1 MKIVVT
7 GSSGLIGSALLPTL
21 RDDGHTVLRLVRR
34 PPAGPDE
41 LRWDPAAGTLD
52 PAALA
57 GVDAVVN
64 LAGVGI
70 GDRRWTAARKRAVL
84 ASRVD
89 ATETL
94 SAAMAAVAALDPRP
108 RALLSASAIGWY
120 GDTGDA
126 PVDESDPAGHDFL
139 AHVCLR
145 WEAATRA
152 AEEAGVRVAHLRS
165 GLVCGSGGL
174 LGRLRPLARLGLAAP
189 LGSGRQWWSWISL
202 ADEVGAIRHVL
213 GTDGIAGPVNLTG
226 PAPVTNREFT
236 KALGRV
242 LHRPVVLP
250 PVPRVALRLAI
261 GEFADVGIVAGQ
273 RVLPRVL
280 QQTGYRFRHETVEQ
294 ALRWATGAGAVADR

>member
-1 MKIVVT
+1 MAEPPASQSTPSGPPPLIIVV
-7 GSSGLIGSALLPTL
+7 SGPGGVGKGTIVERL
-21 RDDGHTVLRLVRR
+21 LVR
-34 PPAGPDE
+34 
-41 LRWDPAAGTLD
+41 
-52 PAALA
+52 
-57 GVDAVVN
+57 
-64 LAGVGI
+64 
-70 GDRRWTAARKRAVL
+70 
-84 ASRVD
+84 
-89 ATETL
+89 
-94 SAAMAAVAALDPRP
+94 DPRLWLSRSWTT
-108 RALLSASAIGWY
+108 RAQRPGEA
-120 GDTGDA
+120 DDA
-126 PVDESDPAGHDFL
+126 YRFVSREDFL

-294 ALRWATGAGAVADR
+294 ALRWATGAGS

>member
-1 MKIVVT
+1 MKIAVT
-7 GSSGLIGSALLPTL
+7 GSSGLIGSALLPAL

-34 PPAGPDE
+34 PPAGADE
-41 LRWDPAAGTLD
+41 LRWDPATRTLD

-57 GVDAVVN
+57 GVDAVIN

-70 GDRRWTAARKRAVL
+70 GDRRWTVARKRAVL

-89 ATETL
+89 ATETV
-94 SAAMAAVAALDPRP
+94 SAAVAAANPRP

-126 PVDESDPAGHDFL
+126 TVDESASAGHDFL

-165 GLVCGSGGL
+165 GLVCGTGGL
-174 LGRLRPLARLGLAAP
+174 LGRLLPLARLGLASP

-213 GTDGIAGPVNLTG
+213 DIDGIAGPVNLTG
-226 PAPVTNREFT
+226 PEPVTNREFT
-236 KALGRV
+236 KTLGRV

-250 PVPRVALRLAI
+250 PVPRVALRLAL
-261 GEFADVGIVAGQ
+261 GEFADVGVVAGQ

-280 QQTGYRFRHETVEQ
+280 QRTGYRYRHETVEQ
-294 ALRWATGAGAVADR
+294 ALRWATGRAP

>member
-1 MKIVVT
+1 MKIAVT
-7 GSSGLIGSALLPTL
+7 GSSGLIGSALLPAL

-34 PPAGPDE
+34 PPAGADE
-41 LRWDPAAGTLD
+41 LRWDPATRTLD

-70 GDRRWTAARKRAVL
+70 GDRRWTVARKRAVL

-89 ATETL
+89 ATETV
-94 SAAMAAVAALDPRP
+94 SAAVAAADPGP

-126 PVDESDPAGHDFL
+126 TVDESASAGHDFL

-145 WEAATRA
+145 WEAATRT
-152 AEEAGVRVAHLRS
+152 AEEAGARVAHLRS
-165 GLVCGSGGL
+165 GLVCGKGGL
-174 LGRLRPLARLGLAAP
+174 LGRLLPLARLGLASP
-189 LGSGRQWWSWISL
+189 LGSGRQWWSWIAL

-226 PAPVTNREFT
+226 PEPVTNREFT
-236 KALGRV
+236 KTLGRV

-261 GEFADVGIVAGQ
+261 GEFADVGVVAGQ

-294 ALRWATGAGAVADR
+294 ALRWATGGAP

>member
-1 MKIVVT
+1 MRIAVT
-7 GSSGLIGSALLPTL
+7 GSSGLIGSALLPAL

-34 PPAGPDE
+34 PPAGTDE
-41 LRWDPAAGTLD
+41 LRWDPATRTLD

-70 GDRRWTAARKRAVL
+70 GDRRWTTARKRAVL

-89 ATETL
+89 ATETV
-94 SAAMAAVAALDPRP
+94 SAAVAAANPRP

-126 PVDESDPAGHDFL
+126 TVDESASAGHDFL
-139 AHVCLR
+139 THVCLR
-145 WEAATRA
+145 WEAATRT

-165 GLVCGSGGL
+165 GLVCGTGGL
-174 LGRLRPLARLGLAAP
+174 LGRLLPLARLGLASP

-213 GTDGIAGPVNLTG
+213 DTDAIAGPVNLTG
-226 PAPVTNREFT
+226 PEPVTNREFT
-236 KALGRV
+236 KTLGRV

-250 PVPRVALRLAI
+250 PVPRVALRLAL
-261 GEFADVGIVAGQ
+261 GEFADVGVVAGQ

-294 ALRWATGAGAVADR
+294 ALRWATGGAP

>member
-1 MKIVVT
+1 VKIAVT
-7 GSSGLIGSALLPTL
+7 GSSGLIGSALLPAL

-34 PPAGPDE
+34 PPAGADE
-41 LRWDPAAGTLD
+41 LRWDPATRTLD

-84 ASRVD
+84 ASRVE

-94 SAAMAAVAALDPRP
+94 SAAVAVADPRP

-126 PVDESDPAGHDFL
+126 TVDESASAGHDFL

-145 WEAATRA
+145 WEAATHA
-152 AEEAGVRVAHLRS
+152 AEQAGVRVAHLRS
-165 GLVCGSGGL
+165 GLVCGTGGL
-174 LGRLRPLARLGLAAP
+174 LGRMLPLARLGLASP

-226 PAPVTNREFT
+226 PEPVTNREFT
-236 KALGRV
+236 KTLGRV

-261 GEFADVGIVAGQ
+261 GEFADVGVVAGQ

-280 QQTGYRFRHETVEQ
+280 QQTGYRFRHETIEQ
-294 ALRWATGAGAVADR
+294 ALRWATGGAP

>member
-1 MKIVVT
+1 MKIAIT
-7 GSSGLIGSALLPTL
+7 GSSGLIGSALVPALL
-21 RDDGHTVLRLVRR
+21 DDGHTVLRLVRR
-34 PPAGPDE
+34 PPAGADE
-41 LRWDPAAGTLD
+41 LRWDPPTRTLD
-52 PAALA
+52 PAALS

-89 ATETL
+89 ATETV
-94 SAAMAAVAALDPRP
+94 AAAVAAVDPRP

-120 GDTGDA
+120 GDTGDST
-126 PVDESDPAGHDFL
+126 VDESAPAGHDFL
-139 AHVCLR
+139 ADLCGR
-145 WEAATRA
+145 WEAATRTA
-152 AEEAGVRVAHLRS
+152 AEAGVRVAHLRS
-165 GLVCGSGGL
+165 GLVCGRGGL
-174 LGRLRPLARLGLAAP
+174 LGRLLPLARLGLAAP

-213 GTDGIAGPVNLTG
+213 GADGVAGPVNLTG
-226 PAPVTNREFT
+226 PEPVTNREFT
-236 KALGRV
+236 TTLGRV

-261 GEFADVGIVAGQ
+261 GEFADVGVVAGQ

-280 QQTGYRFRHETVEQ
+280 QETGYRFRHETVEQ
-294 ALRWATGAGAVADR
+294 ALRWATGSAP

>member
-1 MKIVVT
+1 VRIAVT
-7 GSSGLIGSALLPTL
+7 GSSGLIGSALLPAL

-34 PPAGPDE
+34 PPAGTDE
-41 LRWDPAAGTLD
+41 LRWDPATRTLD

-89 ATETL
+89 ATETV
-94 SAAMAAVAALDPRP
+94 SAAVAAAKPRP

-126 PVDESDPAGHDFL
+126 TVDESASAGHDFL

-145 WEAATRA
+145 WEAATRT

-165 GLVCGSGGL
+165 GLVCGTGGL
-174 LGRLRPLARLGLAAP
+174 LGRLLPLARLGLASP

-226 PAPVTNREFT
+226 PEPVTNREFT
-236 KALGRV
+236 KTLGRV

-261 GEFADVGIVAGQ
+261 GEFADVGVVAGQ

-280 QQTGYRFRHETVEQ
+280 QQTGYQFRHETVEQ
-294 ALRWATGAGAVADR
+294 ALRWATGGAP

>member
-1 MKIVVT
+1 VKIAVT
-7 GSSGLIGSALLPTL
+7 GSSGLIGSALLPAL

-34 PPAGPDE
+34 PPAGTDE
-41 LRWDPAAGTLD
+41 LRWDPATRTLD

-89 ATETL
+89 ATETV
-94 SAAMAAVAALDPRP
+94 SAAVAAADPRP
-108 RALLSASAIGWY
+108 RTLLSASAIGWY

-126 PVDESDPAGHDFL
+126 TVDESASAGHDFL

-145 WEAATRA
+145 WEAATHT
-152 AEEAGVRVAHLRS
+152 AEQAGVRVAHLRS
-165 GLVCGSGGL
+165 GLVCGRGGL
-174 LGRLRPLARLGLAAP
+174 LGRLLPLARLGLASP
-189 LGSGRQWWSWISL
+189 LGSGRQWWSWVSL

-226 PAPVTNREFT
+226 PEPVTNREFT
-236 KALGRV
+236 KTLGRV

-261 GEFADVGIVAGQ
+261 GEFADVGVVAGQ

-294 ALRWATGAGAVADR
+294 ALRWATGGAP

>member
-1 MKIVVT
+1 MRIAVT
-7 GSSGLIGSALLPTL
+7 GSSGLIGSALLPAL

-34 PPAGPDE
+34 PTAGTDE
-41 LRWDPAAGTLD
+41 LRWDPATRTLD

-57 GVDAVVN
+57 GVDAVIN

-70 GDRRWTAARKRAVL
+70 GDRRWTVARKRAVL

-89 ATETL
+89 ATETV
-94 SAAMAAVAALDPRP
+94 SAAVAAANPRP

-126 PVDESDPAGHDFL
+126 TVDESASAGHDFL

-152 AEEAGVRVAHLRS
+152 AEEAGVRVVHLRS
-165 GLVCGSGGL
+165 GLVCGTGGL
-174 LGRLRPLARLGLAAP
+174 LGRLLPLARLGLASP

-226 PAPVTNREFT
+226 PEPVTNREFT
-236 KALGRV
+236 KSLVRV

-250 PVPRVALRLAI
+250 PVPRVALRLAL
-261 GEFADVGIVAGQ
+261 GEFADVGVVAGQ

-280 QQTGYRFRHETVEQ
+280 QQTGYPFRHETVEQ
-294 ALRWATGAGAVADR
+294 ALRWATGRAP